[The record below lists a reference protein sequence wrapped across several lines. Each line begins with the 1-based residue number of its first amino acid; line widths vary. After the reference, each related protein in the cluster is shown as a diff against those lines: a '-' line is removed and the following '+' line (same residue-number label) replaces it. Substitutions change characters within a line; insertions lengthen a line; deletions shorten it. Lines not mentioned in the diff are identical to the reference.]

1 MTGSATGMVGERY
14 HALDAVRGFA
24 LTLGVFFHAT
34 LSFLPGMQLWVAVD
48 SQRSVELSVL
58 FFVLHIFRMTLF
70 FVLAG
75 FFARLLLER
84 RGTWGFIK
92 NRAARIAMPLAM
104 FWPIVITGIV
114 AVAIWAAVQANGGVA
129 PEGPP
134 PPPPTAETFPL
145 THLWFLYVLLFF
157 YAAALVLRGLVRLID
172 RNETLRLRVVDPV
185 VRFITGPIA
194 PIALAIPM
202 ALAMFLAPQ
211 WYAWFG
217 IQTPDTGLIPNTMA
231 LICYGFAFGL
241 GWLIHRQPAIFDGW
255 GTWWL
260 AYVGPA
266 IGATIGCLMMLGF
279 TPLLEPAA
287 HDLRMAGYAALYA
300 FACWAWTIVIIG
312 FAVRHLAA
320 ESPAR
325 RYLADASY
333 WIYIVHIPIVMALH
347 ALVAPYAW
355 PWFVKYP
362 LVLAVAFA
370 IMLVSYQFLVRYSF
384 IGAILNGKRVKP
396 GKAKRDSEALVAAE

>member
-1 MTGSATGMVGERY
+1 MRGMVGERY

-24 LTLGVFFHAT
+24 LVLGVFFHAT
-34 LSFLPGMQLWVAVD
+34 LAYLPGPQLWVAVD
-48 SQRSVELSVL
+48 ASRSVELSVA
-58 FFVLHIFRMTLF
+58 FFVLHIFRMTVF
-70 FVLAG
+70 FVIAG

-129 PEGPP
+129 PEGDPP
-134 PPPPTAETFPL
+134 PPPNAETFPL

-185 VRFITGPIA
+185 VRLITGPGA
-194 PIALAIPM
+194 PLLLAIPM
-202 ALAMFLAPQ
+202 AASLFFTPN

-217 IQTPDTGLIPNTMA
+217 IPTPDTGLIPNTAA
-231 LICYGFAFGL
+231 LLCYGFAFGV
-241 GWLIHRQPAIFDGW
+241 GWLIHRQPAIFEGW
-255 GTWWL
+255 GKWWL

-266 IGATIGCLMMLGF
+266 IGATISALMMLGL
-279 TPLLEPAA
+279 TPNLDGPAA
-287 HDLRMAGYAALYA
+287 QDWRMAGYAALYS

-312 FAVRHLAA
+312 FAVRHLAGH
-320 ESPAR
+320 SPAR

-347 ALVAPYAW
+347 ALFAPYAW

-362 LVLAVAFA
+362 LVLAVSFA
-370 IMLVSYQFLVRYSF
+370 IMLVSYQVLVRYSF
-384 IGAILNGKRVKP
+384 IGAILNGKREKPAKVKAAAP
-396 GKAKRDSEALVAAE
+396 QLAAAE